1 MDRFM
6 KRTQVYLLIGMLM
19 PTWLTAAPTFNPLFG
34 DGAVLQRNHPL
45 PVWGQAKPSE
55 TITVSLGNDSVEA
68 TADETGTWRVEFPAR
83 DAGGPYNLVAK
94 SATGTAQS
102 QDVMIGDVWLCTGQ
116 SNMYWPMSKS
126 LDAEA
131 SLQKVKNDKL
141 RLFTV
146 SRAASKK
153 PLDKVS
159 GSWMPANPRTARNF
173 SAVGY
178 YFGERVQQETG
189 LPIGLIQSSVGGTL
203 ASNWTSEAILRENP
217 DSVSHFER
225 FAKESKTYP
234 ERLAAYQEELKTNP
248 KAEKPKKPE
257 RRQPAGYYNAM
268 IHPLHGFPIAGIIW
282 YQGESDSWRHRHYD
296 RFLRDL
302 ITDWRSRWQ
311 QPELPFLI
319 VQLAGFNGKKGV
331 NENYPPLREIQR
343 KIASEPHNGLA
354 VAIDVGEEGDIHPL
368 NKKPVGER
376 LAATALAQVY
386 GQDIPYHG
394 PKLVEAERQ
403 EKGITLTFESGS
415 GALVDRDGGG
425 LTGFEVAGTDGAF
438 KPVSAT
444 IQGEQVLLQTPNP
457 TNVSQ
462 IRYAWEGFPVCEF
475 YPEADLPASPFL
487 HQISN

>member
-1 MDRFM
+1 M
-6 KRTQVYLLIGMLM
+6 KRTHVYLLIGVLM
-19 PTWLTAAPTFNPLFG
+19 PTWLAAAPTFNPLFS
-34 DGAVLQRNHPL
+34 DGAVLQRNHSL
-45 PVWGQAKPSE
+45 PVWGQAKPGE
-55 TITVSLGNDSVEA
+55 TITVRLGNDSAEA
-68 TADETGTWRVEFPAR
+68 TADEEGNWRVEFPAR
-83 DAGGPYNLVAK
+83 EAGGPYNLVAK

-131 SLQKVKNDKL
+131 SLQQVNNDKL

-146 SRAASKK
+146 RRAASKT

-178 YFGERVQQETG
+178 YFGERVQRETG

-203 ASNWTSEAILRENP
+203 ASNWTSEEVLRENP

-234 ERLAAYQEELKTNP
+234 ERLAAYQEERKTNP
-248 KAEKPKKPE
+248 KAKKPKEPA

-268 IHPLHGFPIAGIIW
+268 IHPLHGFPIAGVIW
-282 YQGESDSWRHRHYD
+282 YQGESDSWRHQHYE

-302 ITDWRSRWQ
+302 IADWRTRWQ

-319 VQLAGFNGKKGV
+319 VQLAGFSGKKGV

-343 KIASEPHNGLA
+343 MIASEPHNGLA
-354 VAIDVGEEGDIHPL
+354 SAVDVGEKDDIHPQ

-386 GQDIPYHG
+386 AQEIPYHG
-394 PKLVEAERQ
+394 PKLVEAQRQ
-403 EKGITLTFESGS
+403 KNGIALTFESGS
-415 GALVDRDGGG
+415 GALIDRDGGG

-438 KPVSAT
+438 EPVAAT
-444 IQGEQVLLQTPNP
+444 IEGEQVLLQAPNP
-457 TNVSQ
+457 AEVTQ
-462 IRYAWEGFPVCEF
+462 IRYAWTGFPVCDF
-475 YPEADLPASPFL
+475 YNEADLPASPFL
-487 HQISN
+487 YQLSDK